1 MVLNSYISV
10 PRISANG
17 GPITYVRIPLED
29 VRDFSL
35 MFKSRSPKEMLLAA
49 EKTTKPSVPTPWWSV
64 WKFLK
69 LKI

>member
-10 PRISANG
+10 PRIPANG

-35 MFKSRSPKEMLLAA
+35 VFKSRSPKEMMLAA
-49 EKTTKPSVPTPWWSV
+49 EKAKSTTATPWWSV

-69 LKI
+69 I